1 MLLSKAPSEEASV
14 FKSPA
19 GRYTLPEQGTATAK
33 LPGEAN
39 AMPLLAGGT
48 VKMMGS
54 DRVEV
59 EAGVEGCTTRR
70 LGVVT
75 VNAAT
80 CRVTMGE
87 APPLTTL
94 MHPSST
100 PPPNSLP
107 MLT

>member
-14 FKSPA
+14 CKSPN
-19 GRYTLPEQGTATAK
+19 GRYTLPEQGTATVK
-33 LPGEAN
+33 LPGEA
-39 AMPLLAGGT
+39 MSLLLAGGA
-48 VKMMGS
+48 VKMMDS

-59 EAGVEGCTTRR
+59 EAGVEGWITTR

-75 VNAAT
+75 VSAAT
-80 CRVTMGE
+80 CKVTMGE